1 MSNQT
6 IDAAQ
11 IQESLFEEKKSS
23 LLKETLYRL
32 SRNRLAMIGAV
43 ILLLLC
49 LVAIFA
55 DVIAPYG
62 MDEQNYSA
70 VFVTPCREHLFG
82 TDNLGRDIF
91 SRVVYGSRIS
101 LLIGICTA
109 LFSALLGTIVGA
121 IAGYCGGRIE
131 DLIMRLMDILLA
143 IPSTL
148 LAISVLATLGPGL
161 FNTVLAVSISS
172 LASYARIVRAS
183 ILSVKE
189 EDYVEAARALG
200 ASGYR
205 IVLLHILP
213 NCIAPIIVQ
222 VTLGVARAIMEVSSL
237 SFIGLGIQ
245 LPIAEWGA
253 MLCAARPYIRD
264 HWHMVL
270 FPGLAIMATVFG
282 LNLAGDGLRDALD
295 PRLKD

>member
-1 MSNQT
+1 MEKIKNPYIEEAEDYGKKT
-6 IDAAQ
+6 
-11 IQESLFEEKKSS
+11 SLFR
-23 LLKETLYRL
+23 ETMGRFMK
-32 SRNRLAMIGAV
+32 NRMAV
-43 ILLLLC
+43 IGLTI
-49 LVAIFA
+49 LVILTLTAIFA

-62 MDEQNYSA
+62 MDEQNYSE
-70 VFVTPCREHLFG
+70 VFMRPCAKHLFG

-91 SRVVYGSRIS
+91 SRVVYGSRVS
-101 LLIGICTA
+101 LLVGICTA
-109 LFSALLGTIVGA
+109 GFSALLGVIVGSV
-121 IAGYCGGRIE
+121 AGYCGGRVE
-131 DLIMRLMDILLA
+131 NVIMRFIDILLA

-148 LAISVLATLGPGL
+148 LAISVLATLGPGVA
-161 FNTVLAVSISS
+161 NTILAVSLGS

-189 EDYVEAARALG
+189 EEYVEAAHALG
-200 ASGYR
+200 ASNFR
-205 IVLLHILP
+205 IVVKHIIP
-213 NCIAPIIVQ
+213 NCLAPIIVQ

-253 MLCAARPYIRD
+253 MLSAARPYIRD
-264 HWHMVL
+264 QWHMVL

-295 PRLKD
+295 PRLKN